1 MAREFDRQKFL
12 ANIRALI
19 RQRNMKIGELES
31 NVDLSAGYLSRLE
44 RDDNKAVPTVDVVWK
59 IAKELGVN
67 IELLIEGTFD
77 HATKN
82 IEYIR
87 RFVQS
92 LFDRTVSGELDWS
105 SNNIGSINRALE
117 GKEECAIVER
127 APDGEYFEPSDGDML
142 QYGVDTGSQ
151 MRSRLFRI
159 RSLTR
164 PTSEVIAADSCFHV
178 QIGQNQVLHLF
189 KFTEVMY
196 MEDPLIGGTP
206 EAIDYYE
213 LAISEVNFDIEELL
227 PICNTL
233 GTTSS
238 LEADLKK
245 LFQELKLHEYD
256 LRIDNRVRGIID
268 AFMTVSEPSSDFSE
282 VDDDELPF

>member
-1 MAREFDRQKFL
+1 MAKEFDRQKFL

-19 RQRNMKIGELES
+19 RQRGMKIGELES

-44 RDDNKAVPTVDVVWK
+44 RDDNKAIPSVDVVWK
-59 IAKELGVN
+59 IANELGVN
-67 IELLIEGTFD
+67 IELLIEGNFD
-77 HATKN
+77 HSTEN

-92 LFDRTVSGELDWS
+92 LFDRTVGGELEWS

-117 GKEECAIVER
+117 GKEECAIVEH
-127 APDGEYFEPSDGDML
+127 APDGEYFEPSSGDMY

-178 QIGQNQVLHLF
+178 QIGNNQVLHLF
-189 KFTEVMY
+189 KFTEVMFDD
-196 MEDPLIGGTP
+196 DPDLGGTLQ
-206 EAIDYYE
+206 AIDYYE
-213 LAISEVNFDIEELL
+213 LAIEEIIYDHEELS
-227 PICNTL
+227 PVCNTL
-233 GTTSS
+233 WNTAS
-238 LEADLKK
+238 LKPDIEK
-245 LFQELKLHEYD
+245 LYQELKEHEYD
-256 LRIDNRVRGIID
+256 LRIDKRVRGIID
-268 AFMTVSEPSSDFSE
+268 AFMGISNNDFTT